1 MKTRRKYEPE
11 FKEMIVSLLTSGQS
25 VKSVSEEYDLNGNMI
40 RRWKKEF
47 NNQDRPS
54 FTGNGNIRMTAEEK
68 QIAELKKQLADMT
81 IERDI
86 LKKAV
91 SIFSASD
98 RKSMR
103 S

>member
-1 MKTRRKYEPE
+1 MKTRRKYDRG
-11 FKEMIVSLLTSGQS
+11 FKEMIVSLLNSGQS
-25 VKSVSEEYDLNGNMI
+25 VKSVSEEYGLNDSMI

-47 NNQDRPS
+47 NNSDRPA
-54 FTGNGNIRMTAEEK
+54 FTGNGNIRLTEEEK
-68 QIAELKKQLADMT
+68 QIAELKKQLREVT

-98 RKSMR
+98 RKNMS

>member
-1 MKTRRKYEPE
+1 MSTRRKYEPE
-11 FKEMIVSLLTSGQS
+11 FKEMIVSLLNSGQT
-25 VKSVSEEYDLNGNMI
+25 VRSVSEEYDLNSSMI

-47 NNQDRPS
+47 NNTDRPS
-54 FTGNGNIRMTAEEK
+54 FTGNGNVRMTAEEK

-81 IERDI
+81 VERDI

-98 RKSMR
+98 MKNMR